1 MCISGGKL
9 QLLNKSLNVTSHWKE
24 RCAGSRVVSIA
35 ARPIS
40 RSLQRHSVYLY
51 EGGGASRREFDA
63 NSRSRSLLNRG
74 ARARFCWLEV
84 CGDTLLLLLPL
95 SDTETCFLV
104 GVLCRWR
111 PASVAF
117 DPLWRGSVSVAVAPT
132 FPVPDT
138 LNISLEVS
146 QNFVIVDS
154 CNSIQKCLWPHLKA
168 VRHPPRKLP

>member
-1 MCISGGKL
+1 MSTWGGKL
-9 QLLNKSLNVTSHWKE
+9 QLLNEFSNATSHWKE
-24 RCAGSRVVSIA
+24 RYAGSRVNICKVH
-35 ARPIS
+35 
-40 RSLQRHSVYLY
+40 L
-51 EGGGASRREFDA
+51 GAYKDILFICMRGTSRREFDA
-63 NSRSRSLLNRG
+63 DSGSRSLLNG
-74 ARARFCWLEV
+74 GPRARFCWSEV

-111 PASVAF
+111 PAAVSF
-117 DPLWRGSVSVAVAPT
+117 DPLWRGSVIVAVAPT

-146 QNFVIVDS
+146 PNFVIVDS

-168 VRHPPRKLP
+168 VRHPPRKLS